1 MSNKLNQSQ
10 LTYRPEIDGLR
21 AIAVLIVIF
30 NHLGW
35 SLFSGGYVGVDVF
48 FVISGYLITSIISE
62 EIKKGNFSLKNFYK
76 RRVIRLA
83 PAYFIVLAVTS
94 VAALVFMLPAE
105 IINYAQSVV
114 YSTFFLAN
122 FFMWKEVGGYF
133 ATQSEYVPLLHLWS
147 LAVEEQF
154 YLFWPIALFLMY
166 RLIRTRLLFLM
177 IMGLIIAGVFI
188 SEYGVRQYPAAAYYL
203 LPTRFFELM
212 IGAAIAVIPKPS
224 ISSKTF
230 RDLLV
235 LIGLGL
241 IGYTALTFTSER
253 PFPGYWAIVPCVGA
267 ALVIVFSKENQGY
280 VSQFLSS
287 KTLVYIGLISYPA
300 YLWHWPIIAFLNL
313 NQIDINLVVGCLVL
327 LATLL
332 LSTLTHKYVERWFRK
347 KMVNKKLTK
356 VSLYGFIS
364 PAFCAVAFALLI
376 TNTSG
381 LPSRFSDELN
391 LKSTALLSYTH
402 HARGRCNEGNVTNP
416 LSADNC
422 VLGQKDR
429 PVDFLVIGDS
439 HANHFTGMLDV
450 MAKDAGVRGYD
461 ITQSQTV
468 FLPGLERFYELDGK
482 TVEHKNFKIRNIK
495 LQEII
500 EKNQFQ
506 AVIISGAF
514 FNYYNGGVFKSTQLQ
529 TINNVTV
536 DDSLASPALFE
547 RGLRDAI
554 TVIIKSG
561 SKPILIKDTPSLKGV
576 VADCTLKNLRFE
588 LKYNCNFDVALY
600 NSDVKKFDDLLSKL
614 IIEFPELVVISPDKV
629 ACDRQLCF
637 SEINGLPLYR
647 DAGHLNQMGSELLGN
662 LYIDRFGNPLSF
674 LSNKSQSK

>member
-506 AVIISGAF
+506 AVIIAGAF